1 MGIELALAGAS
12 LVGGI
17 YSADQQRKAGNRA
30 ADAQT
35 AAAQAGIDE
44 QRRQFDALQK
54 LLSPW
59 VQGGTG
65 ALTGQQDLLGTNGQ
79 PAQAAA
85 IQALQNSPQ
94 FAAITQQGEDAILAN
109 ASATGGLRGGNTQA
123 ALAQFRPQVLAQ
135 LIEQQYGR
143 LAGLSSQGQNAAAGV
158 GNAGM
163 QTGNNVSMLLGQ
175 QGQAQAG
182 AALSAGRS
190 NIGYANALTGALGQ
204 YAGLGGFGANYTAP
218 GVGGSYS
225 NAVGSTYDYRGTV
238 LPGALRGGG

>member
-12 LVGGI
+12 IVGGI

-54 LLSPW
+54 LLEPW
-59 VQGGTG
+59 VKSGTT
-65 ALTGQQDLLGTNGQ
+65 ALGGQQDLIGLNGND
-79 PAQAAA
+79 AQAAA
-85 IQALQNSPQ
+85 IKALQESPQ
-94 FAAITQQGEDAILAN
+94 FTALAQQGEDAILQN

-123 ALAQFRPQVLAQ
+123 ALAQFRPALLNQ
-135 LIEQQYGR
+135 LIDQQYGR
-143 LAGLSSQGQNAAAGV
+143 LGNLSVVGQNSAAGV

-163 QTGNNVSMLLGQ
+163 TTGANVATLLGQ

-204 YAGLGGFGANYTAP
+204 YAGLGGFGSAFTTP
-218 GVGGSYS
+218 GAGGAYS
-225 NAVGSTYDYRGTV
+225 NPLGSTYDYRGTV
-238 LPGALRGGG
+238 LPASLRGGM

>member
-54 LLSPW
+54 LLSPYAN
-59 VQGGTG
+59 GGAAAFG
-65 ALTGQQDLLGTNGQ
+65 AQQDLVGLNGADKQ
-79 PAQAAA
+79 GAA
-85 IQALQNSPQ
+85 INALADSPQ
-94 FAAITQQGEDAILAN
+94 FTALQQQGEDAILQN

-123 ALAQFRPQVLAQ
+123 ALAQFRPQLLAQ
-135 LIEQQYGR
+135 LIEQQYAR
-143 LAGLSSQGQNAAAGV
+143 LGGMASVGQNAAAGV

-163 QTGNNVSMLLGQ
+163 QTGANVANLLNQ
-175 QGQAQAG
+175 QGAAQAG

-190 NIGYANALTGALGQ
+190 NMGYANALTGAFGQ
-204 YAGLGGFGANYTAP
+204 YAGLGGFGSTFTTP
-218 GVGGSYS
+218 GIGGVYQNPIGEVS
-225 NAVGSTYDYRGTV
+225 DYRGTM
-238 LPGALRGGG
+238 LPSTLRGGM